1 MSVTMVEEW
10 YPEERPPYITPNV
23 TAVDNAL
30 QKGDF
35 SRARRYADEIIERH
49 TIYPQP
55 TLSNDLFHVLTK
67 KNALPLYERVYGYF
81 YGERDVFSGELA
93 EEVSAV
99 YGTTVDLLEKLRLV
113 LDETEP
119 TYEDGERYVGYAG
132 ELTIMALVCR
142 GNHGDVNDRY
152 DILPASQQTDRGDK
166 PGRDGVR
173 NGIDF
178 ILIDYET
185 GNDKH
190 LQIKTTTTV
199 HYRYTDTITVISTSH
214 IAGGT
219 RYDVKDLQLAL
230 IAECNGTATD
240 EQIQHIERASE
251 RLEAVIH
258 A

>member
-1 MSVTMVEEW
+1 MAEEW
-10 YPEERPPYITPNV
+10 YPAERLPYVVPNEIT
-23 TAVDNAL
+23 VDNAL
-30 QKGDF
+30 GKGDF
-35 SRARRYADEIIERH
+35 SRARRFADEIIERH
-49 TIYPQP
+49 SKEPGP
-55 TLSNDLFHVLTK
+55 TLSSELFHVLAK

-81 YGERDVFSGELA
+81 YGKRDVFSGELA
-93 EEVSAV
+93 KEVEAV
-99 YGTTVDLLEKLRLV
+99 HSTTVDLLEKLRLI

-132 ELTIMALVCR
+132 ELTVMALICR
-142 GNHGDVNDRY
+142 GNSGNASDRY
-152 DILPASQQTDRGDK
+152 DILPTSQQSDRGDK

-173 NGIDF
+173 NGVDF

-190 LQIKTTTTV
+190 LQIKTTAA
-199 HYRYTDTITVISTSH
+199 HYRYADGITVISTTT

-219 RYDVKDLQLAL
+219 RRDVRELQSAL

-240 EQIQHIERASE
+240 EQIQHIELATG
-251 RLEAVIH
+251 RLEAAIH